1 MVELQNKLSIRETKN
16 IIKQLQN
23 ELELYMEKKQINFDR
38 TQPSS
43 SKIKEV
49 ITSRSNS
56 IFDSFTSY
64 MIKDEECDDKIY
76 ALKDSI
82 LAYEKYLN
90 NELNRMREYDDVS
103 LIVYLKEEEQ
113 WGWGE
118 IDKFLNLGYDYSR
131 TKYKR
136 YKKESENS
144 N

>member
-1 MVELQNKLSIRETKN
+1 
-16 IIKQLQN
+16 
-23 ELELYMEKKQINFDR
+23 
-38 TQPSS
+38 
-43 SKIKEV
+43 
-49 ITSRSNS
+49 
-56 IFDSFTSY
+56 

-113 WGWGE
+113 WSWRE
-118 IDKFLNLGYDYSR
+118 IDKFLNLGDDYSR
-131 TKYKR
+131 TKYRR